1 MTETLTLKTT
11 EVAQADA
18 ADMRALTPGELDA
31 ASGAKP
37 FEITIFGH
45 YFAFHGNGVI
55 EYCNPNNQCKLILL

>member
-1 MTETLTLKTT
+1 
-11 EVAQADA
+11 
-18 ADMRALTPGELDA
+18 MRALTPGELDA

>member
-1 MTETLTLKTT
+1 MTETLTKTT
-11 EVAQADA
+11 EAAQAET
-18 ADMRALTPGELDA
+18 ADMRALSLDELDA

-55 EYCNPNNQCKLILL
+55 EHCNPSNQCELILL

>member
-1 MTETLTLKTT
+1 MTETLSKTIDAD
-11 EVAQADA
+11 VADA
-18 ADMRALTPGELDA
+18 VNMRALTADELDA

-55 EYCNPNNQCKLILL
+55 EHCNPSNQCEIILL